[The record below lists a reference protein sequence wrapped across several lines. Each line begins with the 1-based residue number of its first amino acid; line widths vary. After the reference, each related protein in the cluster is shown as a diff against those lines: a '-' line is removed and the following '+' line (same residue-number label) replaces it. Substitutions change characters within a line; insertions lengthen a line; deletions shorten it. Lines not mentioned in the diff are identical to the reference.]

1 MPNDAPT
8 PSPDPGPAGQPTVA
22 MTAHPAADAAH
33 QPGEMIGHYKVL
45 ELLGEGGFGVVYL
58 AEQTEPVR
66 RRVALKIIKPCM
78 NSKAFVVRLDA
89 ERQPSAI
96 MSHPNVAKVLDA
108 GTTPMDSR
116 GVGHRKGVGCRH
128 MGKPGRAEKPHERGV
143 LHRVQPG
150 GEADRHGVV
159 GQHRAVAVRRQAK
172 VC

>member
-1 MPNDAPT
+1 MPDDASTSPT
-8 PSPDPGPAGQPTVA
+8 DPDPEGQPTVA
-22 MTAHPAADAAH
+22 MPARPAADAAH
-33 QPGEMIGHYKVL
+33 QPGDVIGHYKVL
-45 ELLGEGGFGVVYL
+45 EILGEGGFGVVYL

-108 GTTPMDSR
+108 GPTPMDSR

-128 MGKPGRAEKPHERGV
+128 MGKLGRAERPHERGV
-143 LHRVQPG
+143 LQRVQPG
-150 GEADRHGVV
+150 GDVDRHGAM